1 MRTRK
6 KEEKENRRK
15 TRFAKGTKERNQRDN
30 QKYGPKKEETAMKKE
45 EKKKI
50 KPNKWYILK
59 IMKKK
64 TNISGGPRLARSHGT
79 WSIACDLP
87 HVLRGN
93 LVVAVS
99 NVHSCSPNLFEFVE
113 LTFSC

>member
-1 MRTRK
+1 MRKRK
-6 KEEKENRRK
+6 KREKRETKKNKICKRYEREKTERQSKIRTKKGENC
-15 TRFAKGTKERNQRDN
+15 D
-30 QKYGPKKEETAMKKE
+30 
-45 EKKKI
+45 EKKKRRKNI
-50 KPNKWYILK
+50 KQKMVQTENNE
-59 IMKKK
+59 KKK
-64 TNISGGPRLARSHGT
+64 NSGGPRLARSHGT

-93 LVVAVS
+93 LLVAVS